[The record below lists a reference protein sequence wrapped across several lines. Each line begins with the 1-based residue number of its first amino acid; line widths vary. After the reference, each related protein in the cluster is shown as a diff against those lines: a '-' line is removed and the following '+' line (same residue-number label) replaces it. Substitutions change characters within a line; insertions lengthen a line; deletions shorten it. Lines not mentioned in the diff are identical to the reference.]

1 MMENVSLREKRERPD
16 EKTNIS
22 QASDLRITHRRNGF
36 NPDLLTL
43 IAEGGFDFFRYI
55 KSLGMS
61 NDNNL
66 IVLSS
71 KHHYY
76 YDESD
81 LKSVDVLVN
90 LKKLNMIKHL
100 DLFLNSL
107 VRLLPPETKF
117 IGYFSE
123 EKAEKKNIFHP
134 ERLVNFISRLEKFLD
149 SRTDNTMDRNEV
161 SRILERNGFNIVNM
175 TNMNG
180 HTYFYSQY
188 LRKPSDWN

>member
-1 MMENVSLREKRERPD
+1 MEKVTVTDTLERTRERTQTG
-16 EKTNIS
+16 KSAAGRIS
-22 QASDLRITHRRNGF
+22 QRRNGF
-36 NPDLLTL
+36 SPDILTL

-55 KSLGMS
+55 KGLGMS
-61 NDNNL
+61 KENNL

-76 YDESD
+76 YDEND
-81 LKSVDVLVN
+81 LRGVDVLVN

-107 VRLLPPETKF
+107 VRMLPENTKF

-123 EKAEKKNIFHP
+123 EKLEKRNIFHP
-134 ERLVNFISRLEKFLD
+134 ERLMNFISRFENFLD
-149 SRTDNTMDRNEV
+149 SKTENSMNSREV
-161 SRILERNGFNIVNM
+161 SRILESNGFNIVNM
-175 TNMNG
+175 TSMNG

-188 LRKPSDWN
+188 SRRPSDWN

>member
-1 MMENVSLREKRERPD
+1 MENVSVIGKNEKTRERTHGTAVTSD
-16 EKTNIS
+16 RIS
-22 QASDLRITHRRNGF
+22 HRRNGF
-36 NPDLLTL
+36 SPDILTL
-43 IAEGGFDFFRYI
+43 ISEGGFDFFRYI

-61 NDNNL
+61 KDNNL

-81 LKSVDVLVN
+81 LKSVSVLVN
-90 LKKLNMIKHL
+90 LKKLNLIKHL

-134 ERLVNFISRLEKFLD
+134 ERLMGFISRFENFLD
-149 SRTDNTMDRNEV
+149 SRTVNTMNRNEV
-161 SRILERNGFNIVNM
+161 SRILERNGFDVVNM
-175 TNMNG
+175 TSMNG

-188 LRKPSDWN
+188 SRKASDWN

>member
-1 MMENVSLREKRERPD
+1 MENISAINKSEKVRERTPGTTVTSD
-16 EKTNIS
+16 RIS
-22 QASDLRITHRRNGF
+22 RRRNGF
-36 NPDLLTL
+36 SPDILTL
-43 IAEGGFDFFRYI
+43 ISEGGFDFFRYI

-61 NDNNL
+61 KENNL

-81 LKSVDVLVN
+81 LKGVSVLVN

-107 VRLLPPETKF
+107 VRLLPPDTKF
-117 IGYFSE
+117 VGYFSE
-123 EKAEKKNIFHP
+123 DKADKKNIFHP
-134 ERLVNFISRLEKFLD
+134 ERILGFISKFENFLD
-149 SRTDNTMDRNEV
+149 SRTENSMNRNDV
-161 SRILERNGFNIVNM
+161 SSILEKNGFNVVNM
-175 TNMNG
+175 TSMNG

-188 LRKPSDWN
+188 SRRPSDWN

>member
-1 MMENVSLREKRERPD
+1 MGNGTVTDTRERTRERVQTAKLPAG
-16 EKTNIS
+16 KIS
-22 QASDLRITHRRNGF
+22 HRRNGF
-36 NPDLLTL
+36 SPDILTL

-61 NDNNL
+61 KENNL

-76 YDESD
+76 YDEND
-81 LKSVDVLVN
+81 LRSVNVLVN

-107 VRLLPPETKF
+107 VRILPEDTKF

-123 EKAEKKNIFHP
+123 GKAEKRNIFHP
-134 ERLVNFISRLEKFLD
+134 ERLISLISRFEKFLD
-149 SRTDNTMDRNEV
+149 SKTENSMNSREV

-175 TNMNG
+175 TSING

-188 LRKPSDWN
+188 SRRSSDWN

>member
-1 MMENVSLREKRERPD
+1 MDNVSLTDTRERTRERTQTIKAPA
-16 EKTNIS
+16 EKIS
-22 QASDLRITHRRNGF
+22 HRKNGF
-36 NPDLLTL
+36 TPDILTL

-55 KSLGMS
+55 KSLRMPK
-61 NDNNL
+61 DNNL

-71 KHHYY
+71 RHHYY
-76 YDESD
+76 YDEND
-81 LKSVDVLVN
+81 LKSVNVLVN

-107 VRLLPPETKF
+107 VRILPQDTKF

-123 EKAEKKNIFHP
+123 DKAEKKNIFHP
-134 ERLVNFISRLEKFLD
+134 ERLMNFIGRLENFLD
-149 SRTDNTMDRNEV
+149 SKTENSMNSKEV

-175 TNMNG
+175 TSING

-188 LRKPSDWN
+188 SRRPSVWN

>member
-1 MMENVSLREKRERPD
+1 MENVSAIEMREKARERRHEIPL
-16 EKTNIS
+16 IS
-22 QASDLRITHRRNGF
+22 DRISHRRIGF
-36 NPDLLTL
+36 SPDILTL
-43 IAEGGFDFFRYI
+43 ISEGGFDFFRYI

-61 NDNNL
+61 KENNI

-81 LKSVDVLVN
+81 LKSVSVLVN

-107 VRLLPPETKF
+107 VRLLPPDTKF
-117 IGYFSE
+117 VGYFSE
-123 EKAEKKNIFHP
+123 DKAEKKNIFHP
-134 ERLVNFISRLEKFLD
+134 ERLMGFISRFENFLD
-149 SRTDNTMDRNEV
+149 SRTENSMNRNEV

-175 TNMNG
+175 TSMNG

-188 LRKPSDWN
+188 SRRPSVWN

>member
-1 MMENVSLREKRERPD
+1 MENFSITDKREKTRERTLGTPVNS
-16 EKTNIS
+16 ERIS
-22 QASDLRITHRRNGF
+22 HRRNGF
-36 NPDLLTL
+36 SPDILTL
-43 IAEGGFDFFRYI
+43 ISEGGFDFFRYI

-61 NDNNL
+61 KENNL

-81 LKSVDVLVN
+81 LKNVSVLVN
-90 LKKLNMIKHL
+90 LKQLNMIKHL

-107 VRLLPPETKF
+107 VRLLPQDTKF

-123 EKAEKKNIFHP
+123 EIAEKKNLFHP
-134 ERLVNFISRLEKFLD
+134 ERLMRFISRFENFLD
-149 SRTDNTMDRNEV
+149 SRTVNTMNRNEV
-161 SRILERNGFNIVNM
+161 SRILERNGFSVVNM
-175 TNMNG
+175 TSMNG

-188 LRKPSDWN
+188 SRKASDWN

>member
-1 MMENVSLREKRERPD
+1 MENISAIDKKEKVRER
-16 EKTNIS
+16 TQGTTIS
-22 QASDLRITHRRNGF
+22 SDRISHRRNGF
-36 NPDLLTL
+36 SPDILTL
-43 IAEGGFDFFRYI
+43 ISEGGFDFFRYI

-61 NDNNL
+61 KENNL

-81 LKSVDVLVN
+81 LKGVSVLVN

-107 VRLLPPETKF
+107 VRLLPPDTKF
-117 IGYFSE
+117 VGYFSE
-123 EKAEKKNIFHP
+123 DKAEKKNIFHP
-134 ERLVNFISRLEKFLD
+134 ERLLSFISKFENFLD
-149 SRTDNTMDRNEV
+149 SRTENTMNRNEV
-161 SRILERNGFNIVNM
+161 SSILERNGFNVVNM
-175 TNMNG
+175 TSMNG

-188 LRKPSDWN
+188 SRKHSDWN